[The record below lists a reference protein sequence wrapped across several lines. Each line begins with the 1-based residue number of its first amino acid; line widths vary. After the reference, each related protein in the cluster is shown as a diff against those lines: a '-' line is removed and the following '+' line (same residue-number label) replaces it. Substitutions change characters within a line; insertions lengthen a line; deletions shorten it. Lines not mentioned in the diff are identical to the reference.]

1 MMADKKRILFVDDEP
16 NLLAGLRRM
25 LRSMRREWEMM
36 FVSGGAEA
44 LAVIAEQPVDVIV
57 SDMRMPEM
65 DGAELL
71 QRVMEQS
78 PETVRIVL
86 SGQAERSAILRG
98 AGAIHQ
104 YLGKPCDADTLK
116 DTIRRACDL
125 PALMPNADIRR
136 AVSLLNPFASLGIP
150 FDDILRELDA
160 ADTPVAGLSHL
171 VSRRIGISTAMVQHI
186 GAVFSG
192 LRPHIP
198 GPAQASVLLGL
209 NTLKL
214 LALSAQVFQ
223 QYEHDFLAATALQSM
238 WEHSLAVSNIARRIA
253 QMENAPAAT
262 VDFSAAA
269 GLLHDVGKLI
279 LTGYFAEDY
288 ATAKKLALA
297 SDGNL
302 SAAEMTVF
310 GVEHAH
316 VGAYLLGLWGM
327 PSAVVQ
333 AVAQHQRPRPG
344 DGFSAVTAVHIANG
358 LEYHFKSVSDV
369 NTAAK
374 FDMAY
379 LETLNLAHRLPVWET
394 GCFES
399 VREEVA

>member
-1 MMADKKRILFVDDEP
+1 MANKKRILFVDDEP

-25 LRSMRREWEMM
+25 LRSMRREWDMH
-36 FVSGGAEA
+36 FVAGGADA
-44 LAVIAEQPVDVIV
+44 LAHIAEHPVDVIV

-86 SGQAERSAILRG
+86 SGQAERGAILRG
-98 AGAIHQ
+98 AAAIHQ

-136 AVSLLNPFASLGIP
+136 VVSQLNPFSSLGIR

-171 VSRRIGISTAMVQHI
+171 VSRRIGVSAAMVQHI
-186 GAVFSG
+186 GAVFSE

-223 QYEHDFLAATALQSM
+223 QYEYDSPAAATLQAM
-238 WEHSLAVSNIARRIA
+238 WAHGFMVSNLARRIA
-253 QMENAPAAT
+253 QMEHASAA
-262 VDFSAAA
+262 VVNFSAAA

-288 ATAKKLALA
+288 ATAQKLALNA
-297 SDGNL
+297 DDL

-310 GVEHAH
+310 GVAHAQ
-316 VGAYLLGLWGM
+316 VGAYLLGLWGV
-327 PSAVVQ
+327 PLAVVQ
-333 AVAQHQRPRPG
+333 AVAWHHHPPA
-344 DGFSAVTAVHIANG
+344 DAAGFSAVTAVHVANG
-358 LEYHFKSVSDV
+358 LAHRFDAAEGADA
-369 NTAAK
+369 AAK
-374 FDMAY
+374 FDMEY
-379 LETLNLAHRLPVWET
+379 LERLNLAQRLSAWEAS
-394 GCFES
+394 CSENL
-399 VREEVA
+399 REEMA